1 MTQTTSIANLKETSK
16 MVAKTVG
23 AGTIKTFFESQKGT
37 LAAVLP
43 KHVSPD
49 RMLKIALGA
58 MRTTPKLM
66 NCTLESLLGGVVQC
80 SQLGLE
86 PNTPLGHAYLIPFD
100 NRKKNITEVQIVLG
114 YKGLID
120 LARRSGQVVSIAAH
134 EVCKLDHFDFSY
146 GLDEKLEHR
155 PALGERGDVIAFYAV
170 AKLKDGGHAFEIMSR
185 EQVEKIRNDSQNY
198 KFAKDKPGSVW
209 GQHFVEMGRKT
220 VLRRLFKYLP
230 VSIELAT
237 ASALDDLSA
246 RGVSQ
251 GLDINTIDG
260 EFTVVPDGDDDD
272 SPIID
277 PATGE
282 VLAANDTSP
291 AKAHAE
297 AGNPAQ
303 GAASAAP
310 ASQGDPADGRQPN
323 PPGAEEDPGLDPAKV
338 EHQIQNARSIDVL
351 DLASDSIEGVN
362 DLGERARLLQIYQ
375 ERRIAMLRQ
384 AEQHAQQQAQAQ
396 QQQQQRP
403 ASTTRRRMAAPE

>member
-1 MTQTTSIANLKETSK
+1 MTQQVQQTNIAELKQTSK
-16 MVAKTVG
+16 MVAAH
-23 AGTIKTFFESQKGT
+23 AGIGSVKKFFESQKST

-43 KHVSPD
+43 KHVSAD

-58 MRTTPKLM
+58 LRTTPKLM
-66 NCTLESLLGGVVQC
+66 NCTVESLMGGVVQC

-100 NRKKNITEVQIVLG
+100 NRRKGITEVQIVLG

-134 EVCKLDHFDFSY
+134 EVCQHDRFEYAY

-155 PALGERGDVIAFYAV
+155 PALGERGPVIAFYAV
-170 AKLKDGGHAFEIMSR
+170 AKLKDGGHAFEVMSR
-185 EQVEKIRNDSQNY
+185 AQIEEIRDASQNY
-198 KFAKDKPGSVW
+198 KFARDKSTTVW

-251 GLDINTIDG
+251 GLDARTIDG
-260 EFTVVPDGDDDD
+260 DFIVLPDTDEDDGQA
-272 SPIID
+272 SVD
-277 PATGE
+277 PETGE
-282 VLAANDTSP
+282 VRNPEARATNTPSEQ
-291 AKAHAE
+291 AKAE
-297 AGNPAQ
+297 AGTPAP

-310 ASQGDPADGRQPN
+310 AGEPDPVQADLVLTYEQVAQKIR
-323 PPGAEEDPGLDPAKV
+323 AADAL
-338 EHQIQNARSIDVL
+338 DVL
-351 DLASDSIEGVN
+351 DVAA
-362 DLGERARLLQIYQ
+362 DLIRDVADPNEREDLDYLYRQ
-375 ERRIAMLRQ
+375 RREELSQPA
-384 AEQHAQQQAQAQ
+384 AQQAP
-396 QQQQQRP
+396 R
-403 ASTTRRRMAAPE
+403 STRRRVSAPE